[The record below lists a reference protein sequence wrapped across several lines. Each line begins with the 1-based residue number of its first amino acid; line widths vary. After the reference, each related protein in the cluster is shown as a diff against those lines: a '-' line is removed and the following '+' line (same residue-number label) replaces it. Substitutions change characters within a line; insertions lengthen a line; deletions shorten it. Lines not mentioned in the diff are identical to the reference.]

1 MSNNYNYK
9 FNPKT
14 LSDKEI
20 ERHKDFDALLAQQ
33 KRIPP
38 LVEKQQGGKVR
49 RLFYLAGA
57 AAAAAIL
64 IGAFFYIDPLQEQS
78 NQSATNKYLASQP
91 FVNPPLKNV
100 RAQFA
105 SYKVDAYKGGE
116 YTYESGSKI
125 IIPPNAFINEQGNII
140 EGEVDIRYTEF
151 HDYVDFFL
159 SGIPMTYDSAST
171 TYHFESA
178 GMIQILAEQDGLPV
192 EMQAGKSIDVILV
205 SELTT
210 ANVNVS
216 PKDFNVY
223 KLDENGRK
231 WNYEGK
237 DDMKVLATETLENN
251 QTQESIKKN
260 LVEQLA
266 KLDKNLATE
275 LANLDASFPK
285 PDRPVRPQ
293 RSNGSENVFS
303 LDLDDEN
310 LNFDDI
316 FENEKGTKEEI
327 KAKYEAIVWQLA
339 PGYSVDEEN
348 WDNMRLKKINSN
360 DFELTLI
367 NETKTLKVIVNP
379 VLGGEE
385 YEKQLAAFE
394 EKMNL
399 FTQQMEERAT
409 KMKAQKDAL
418 NLRFDKQKNS
428 AKNASKLQVE
438 KLQKGQANPD
448 KMIKRKVVNRFKAT
462 SFGIWNCD
470 RPIRPDATKLKARF
484 IDAKSKK
491 QFNAKLA
498 YITNKKHNTIA
509 RFYADK
515 GAEVAFNSDTDNLL
529 WIVTEDEKIA
539 IFKPE
544 EFKRINQKKGTDFTF
559 NMKVVD
565 KDLADE
571 NDVREVLSY

>member
-9 FNPKT
+9 FNPKK
-14 LSDKEI
+14 LSDKDI

-33 KRIPP
+33 KRVP
-38 LVEKQQGGKVR
+38 LLVPKKEGGKIR
-49 RLFYLAGA
+49 RLFYLASA

-64 IGAFFYIDPLQEQS
+64 IGAFFYLSPLEQQS
-78 NQSATNKYLASQP
+78 NQSATHKYLASQP
-91 FVNPPLKNV
+91 FINPPLKNV
-100 RAQFA
+100 QAKFA
-105 SYKVDAYKGGE
+105 SYKVDSYKGGE
-116 YTYESGSKI
+116 YEYESGSKI
-125 IIPPNAFINEQGNII
+125 IVPPNAFINESGKLV
-140 EGEVDIRYTEF
+140 EGDVDISYTEF

-159 SGIPMTYDSAST
+159 SGIPMTYDSASM

-178 GMIQILAEQDGLPV
+178 GMIQIFAEQDGNPV
-192 EMQAGKSIDVILV
+192 QMQEGKSIDIILV

-210 ANVNVS
+210 SNVNVS

-223 KLDENGRK
+223 KLNEKERN
-231 WNYEGK
+231 WTYEGK
-237 DDMKVLATETLENN
+237 DNMTILAKETLEN
-251 QTQESIKKN
+251 TTTEASIKKN
-260 LVEQLA
+260 LNQQLA
-266 KLDKNLATE
+266 QLDKDLSSSLAD
-275 LANLDASFPK
+275 LDASFPK
-285 PDRPVRPQ
+285 PDRPIKPQ

-339 PGYSVDEEN
+339 PGYSLDEEN
-348 WDNMRLKKINSN
+348 WDNMRLKKISATK
-360 DFELTLI
+360 FELTLI
-367 NETKTLKVIVNP
+367 NESKNLKVIVNP
-379 VLGGEE
+379 VLGGDE
-385 YEKQLAAFE
+385 YQKALSDFE
-394 EKMNL
+394 EKMIF
-399 FTQQMEERAT
+399 FTKQMEEREAN
-409 KMKAQKDAL
+409 MKAQKDAL
-418 NLRFDKQKNS
+418 KLRFDEQKNA
-428 AKNASKLQVE
+428 AKASSKQQVE
-438 KLQKGQANPD
+438 MLKKGNTSTD

-470 RPIRPDATKLKARF
+470 RPIPPDATKLKARF
-484 IDAKSKK
+484 VDAKSQK

-509 RFYADK
+509 RFYAEK
-515 GAEVAFNSDTDNLL
+515 GTEVAFNSDTDNLL

-544 EFKRINQKKGTDFTF
+544 EFKRINQKKGTAIF
-559 NMKVVD
+559 NMNVID

-571 NDVREVLSY
+571 KDVREVLSY